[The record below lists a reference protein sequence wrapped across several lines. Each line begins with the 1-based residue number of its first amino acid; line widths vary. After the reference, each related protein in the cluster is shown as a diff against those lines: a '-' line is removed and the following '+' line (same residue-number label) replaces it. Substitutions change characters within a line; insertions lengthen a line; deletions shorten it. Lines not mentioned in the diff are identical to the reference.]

1 MNYVAFVK
9 EITPY
14 VNIWR
19 SAQSAYIIEF
29 FRFFLRHCCHNKID
43 ILLSSTY
50 FYLHNSQRRRIYVY
64 QNTNTQKI
72 WNFQSTSGAGKSSSI
87 SEQLFLR
94 FSRSSSSAIRDATL
108 CDDRGSFK
116 ERSSGTLRG
125 FSTYLLRSRSGFY
138 SFRISRLT
146 PPTARTKG
154 SPQAHCQYHDFHR
167 ALLGREQQIEGQ
179 GLIQLDKR
187 IFQRPRPS
195 SQCRTGSLTQKKIA
209 DQERLISLP
218 SHAINLYETLRQQV
232 LEGAIRPQG
241 ISAFLFHGMGRGL
254 RILADNPVDVS
265 PGSFEKRMPPALTL
279 PSISIDTGLVRLLAN
294 MFSCARSEVSH
305 VC

>member
-1 MNYVAFVK
+1 MNYVAYVK
-9 EITPY
+9 GITPY
-14 VNIWR
+14 VNMLCR
-19 SAQSAYIIEF
+19 EQSVHIPIYMKLF
-29 FRFFLRHCCHNKID
+29 VRYSTHNKID
-43 ILLSSTY
+43 ILFLSAY
-50 FYLHNSQRRRIYVY
+50 FYLHNSQRRIYAY
-64 QNTNTQKI
+64 QNTNTQKV
-72 WNFQSTSGAGKSSSI
+72 WDFQSTSRAGKSSSI

-108 CDDRGSFK
+108 CDGRGGFK
-116 ERSSGTLRG
+116 ERSSRTLRG
-125 FSTYLLRSRSGFY
+125 LSTYLLRSRSSFY
-138 SFRISRLT
+138 SFRISWFT
-146 PPTARTKG
+146 PPTERTKG
-154 SPQAHCQYHDFHR
+154 SPQAHYQCNGFHR
-167 ALLGREQQIEGQ
+167 ALLGREQKIESQ
-179 GLIQLDKR
+179 SLIRFNKR

-195 SQCRTGSLTQKKIA
+195 SQYRTSALTQKKIA

-218 SHAINLYETLRQQV
+218 SHAVNLYETLRQQV

-254 RILADNPVDVS
+254 QILVDNPVVVS
-265 PGSFEKRMPPALTL
+265 PGPLEKRTPPALAL